1 MAPPSDLPTQVRDLL
16 KLAQRDRRSAQ
27 NAVAALSLDE
37 QVELVCRTPA
47 ARRTEILELVPEPE
61 RVVPALPEAELVFT
75 VKGIGR
81 ADTAWLL
88 AHATDDQL
96 RACVDLDAWT
106 DLVPNRETLAE
117 WIATFAEADD
127 DTLVRGAQAL
137 DPELIMIWLQD
148 HADVVMKPPDSEDQG
163 WYPPAGGATLD
174 GVFYL
179 VAKRGGDDL
188 DVALRLLALL
198 FETDYW
204 FYFRM
209 LQSVAWEQPAE
220 NEEWALRWR
229 AGRLQD
235 LGFPTWEEAMA
246 IYAHPRAD
254 ELSRLPDAAPPM
266 GEWHL
271 PVFMPELPAV
281 ADSKLS
287 LFRAAALLDDE
298 ARRSF
303 AYAFLALA
311 NQVAVADK
319 LPLGDAESIPTA
331 IEKAAQVASRGLDEL
346 AERFSVQPVEVLRR
360 APLARLF
367 RVGAHLD
374 RPEPAS

>member
-1 MAPPSDLPTQVRDLL
+1 MTGPSDLPAQASDLL
-16 KLAQRDRRSAQ
+16 KLAQRDRRAAQ

-37 QVELVCRTPA
+37 QVELVCRTTP
-47 ARRTEILELVPEPE
+47 ARRNELLELMPEPE
-61 RVVPALPEAELVFT
+61 NVVPALPEAELVFT

-88 AHATDDQL
+88 AYATDDQL
-96 RACVDLDAWT
+96 RACVDLDAWN
-106 DLVPNRETLAE
+106 DLTPNRETLAE

-127 DTLVRGAQAL
+127 DTLTRGVQAL
-137 DPELIMIWLQD
+137 DPELISLWLQD
-148 HADVVMKPPDSEDQG
+148 RCDVVMKPPDSEDQG
-163 WYPPAGGATLD
+163 WQPPGGGVTLD
-174 GVFYL
+174 GQFYL
-179 VAKRGGDDL
+179 ISKRGGDDL
-188 DVALRLLALL
+188 DVATRLLTLL
-198 FETDYW
+198 FDTDYW

-220 NEEWALRWR
+220 NEEFALRWR

-246 IYAHPRAD
+246 IYAHPRDD

-271 PVFMPELPAV
+271 PVFMPELPAA

-311 NQVAVADK
+311 NQVAVAEK
-319 LPLGDAESIPTA
+319 LPLGDAESIPAA
-331 IEKAAQVASRGLDEL
+331 IEKAAQVASRGLDAL
-346 AERFSVQPVEVLRR
+346 AERFAVEPVEVLRR

-374 RPEPAS
+374 RAEAPS